1 MIGSQPCLLRQLS
14 RTDGECPNFT
24 CHGVLHVLRVSV
36 VKWFSAL
43 LSPRRHGEHR
53 ECTGLCFDTHQP
65 ECYLDRSVTSLQFIA
80 ASTLLSIEQLIP
92 QLVIYMV
99 VLLLA
104 ISAHEAAHAWMSY
117 KFGDDTARLLG
128 RITLNPVAHI
138 DPIGT
143 LLIPIAAFIF
153 GSMGGPVARI
163 PLIGWGKPT
172 PVNPLRWRNKDLA
185 NVMVSAAGIM
195 ANLFLA
201 ICAFIIIKVLLMT
214 GTFSSIPESFQEP
227 VTIFLQYLLIMNVSL
242 AVFNLLP
249 FPPMDGSKILETFLP
264 ASAQPVLALMERY

>member
-1 MIGSQPCLLRQLS
+1 MSG
-14 RTDGECPNFT
+14 
-24 CHGVLHVLRVSV
+24 
-36 VKWFSAL
+36 
-43 LSPRRHGEHR
+43 
-53 ECTGLCFDTHQP
+53 P
-65 ECYLDRSVTSLQFIA
+65 ELIA
-80 ASTLLSIEQLIP
+80 

-99 VLLLA
+99 VLIFA

-128 RITLNPVAHI
+128 RITLNPVAHT

-143 LLIPIAAFIF
+143 LLIPIAGFII
-153 GSMGGPVARI
+153 GNLGGPLSTI

-195 ANLFLA
+195 ANLTIA
-201 ICAFIIIKVLLMT
+201 IVTLIIIKILQYS
-214 GTFSSIPESFQEP
+214 GTINQIPESLEM
-227 VTIFLQYLLIMNVSL
+227 FLRFALVMNVSL

-249 FPPMDGSKILETFLP
+249 FPPLDGSKILETFLP
-264 ASAQPVLALMERY
+264 ESFRPVLSVMEQYGFMILMVLMYMGFFRVIFSPVAAFLQFLIDL